1 MADIQNDKIN
11 VPAKKVKFL
20 PIDTVDFDQFLRINI
35 HAADYLR
42 LEQILATTPH
52 HLTKLKNDP
61 AIITDAEVE
70 TLAPLLRIT
79 PAALWAKVKE
89 YSTTKK

>member
-1 MADIQNDKIN
+1 MAENQTNTKTLKH
-11 VPAKKVKFL
+11 PQVKYV

-35 HAADYLR
+35 HAADYIK
-42 LEQILATTPH
+42 LEEILQTTPH

-61 AIITDAEVE
+61 AIITDAEVQ
-70 TLAPLLRIT
+70 TLAPILRIT